1 MSNIKRVSGYQTTD
15 GKIFT
20 PDQKQQARDH
30 QKTLNVIDGLN
41 KIGAR
46 IDQDDANFF
55 SEAGHH
61 LLIAE
66 TFAAFVLK
74 NAKDIKDV
82 LNGKELV
89 DEVKP
94 QPEPVEPA

>member
-1 MSNIKRVSGYQTTD
+1 MATLKRVSGYQTTD

-20 PDQKQQARDH
+20 PDQKNQARDH

-46 IDQDDANFF
+46 IDQDDANF
-55 SEAGHH
+55 SSDAGHH

-66 TFAAFVLK
+66 TFAAFVLA
-74 NAKDIKDV
+74 NAEDIKAV
-82 LNGKELV
+82 LSGKELV
-89 DEVKP
+89 EASAAA
-94 QPEPVEPA
+94 ETPAE